1 VSRIAALVQP
11 HIREIVPYQPG
22 KPLAELERELG
33 VAGSVKLASNESPLP
48 PSPRVIEAVTR
59 ALHGLNRY
67 PEDSAP
73 ELRGRLAERH
83 GVKRESLV
91 LAAGSD
97 GVLELL
103 GRVFLGSGVEALF
116 PWPSFAMYPIVAQ
129 GQGARAVPV
138 PLGPGFAIDVDRVLE
153 AVSSRTRLVLLA
165 NPNNPTG
172 TSIGAAEFERLVRE
186 LPEHA
191 VLVCDEAYFEYVR
204 RPDFP
209 DSLAALQRR
218 PALVVLRTLSKV
230 YGLAGLRIG
239 YGIGD
244 PELISFLERAR
255 HPFIVSTL
263 AQVAACA
270 ALEDEDHVA
279 RVRELTHAGLRQLEQ
294 GLAALGLRFAPS
306 DANFLLV
313 EVGER
318 AGEIYEA
325 LLRRGV
331 ITRPLG
337 GFGLPR
343 HLRITAGLPEENRRL
358 LEALRAELGR

>member
-1 VSRIAALVQP
+1 MSRIAELVQP
-11 HIREIVPYQPG
+11 HIRELVPYQPG

-33 VAGSVKLASNESPLP
+33 LAGSVKLASNESPLG
-48 PSPRVIEAVTR
+48 PSARVIEAVTR
-59 ALHGLNRY
+59 ALPGLNRY

-73 ELRGRLAERH
+73 ELRGRLADRH
-83 GVKRESLV
+83 GVKPDALV

-103 GRVFLGSGVEALF
+103 GRVFVGAGDDVLF

-129 GQGARAVPV
+129 GQGARAVQV
-138 PLGPGFAIDVDRVLE
+138 PLGPGFSIHVEGLLR
-153 AVSSRTRLVLLA
+153 AVTPRTRLLLLA

-172 TSIGAAEFERLVRE
+172 TSIGAAEFARLVRE
-186 LPEHA
+186 LPERV
-191 VLVCDEAYFEYVR
+191 VLVADEAYLEYVR
-204 RPDFP
+204 RADFP
-209 DSLAALQRR
+209 DALAALAQR
-218 PALVVLRTLSKV
+218 PTLVVVRTLSKV

-244 PELISFLERAR
+244 PELIGFLQRAR

-270 ALEDEDHVA
+270 ALEDQQHVA
-279 RVRELTHAGLRQLEQ
+279 RVRELTHAGLRQLEE
-294 GLAALGLRFAPS
+294 GLARLGLGCAPS

-318 AGEIYEA
+318 TPEIYEG

-331 ITRPLG
+331 ITRPLA
-337 GFGLPR
+337 GFGLTR
-343 HLRITAGLPEENRRL
+343 HLRITAGLPEENARV
-358 LEALRAELGR
+358 LEGLRAELSA